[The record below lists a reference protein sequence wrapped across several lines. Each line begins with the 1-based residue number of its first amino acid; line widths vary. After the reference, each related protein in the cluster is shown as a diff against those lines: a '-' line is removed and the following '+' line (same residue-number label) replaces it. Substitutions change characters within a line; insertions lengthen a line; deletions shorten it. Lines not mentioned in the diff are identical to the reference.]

1 MKSQRTFGWIQ
12 NPANTSTLQH
22 VVAALDAN
30 SKVTQWLLNER
41 IPLLK
46 NNNLLHDTD
55 EWDNYIKFLQSGQ
68 SIPYSA
74 LKGKGCGGGKRKD
87 AKCSGIIQAV
97 IDAQKIITVKICGAD
112 TEMHK
117 PYSDDWT
124 ADGFLRW
131 GISIGFIKYN
141 QDDDTCQISESGKQF
156 INASNEEFNEILGK
170 AYLSYPP
177 VCRILQLLSAGEHLT
192 KFELGKNLGFTSEAG
207 FTSFPQNIWAQ
218 AYHEHPQDRTIIR
231 NNYEGS
237 SDKYARMIC
246 SWLKEIG
253 WINIAEKQ
261 VTEQYAGKS
270 YSCGISQAY
279 TITAL
284 GKINYKRATGK
295 SSLARIPKLVF
306 FGMLSTKPSDK
317 DYLRLRRALIIKYT
331 EKDYRNLA
339 QIKDFLAS
347 HGLDETIETI
357 KDDLLGLTNIGLNYN
372 CKSNCYKLT
381 DEIQCLQ
388 IPNGNDFSKGDTSLI
403 KDRIRPHLKH
413 LNQKYLA
420 LIDLS
425 LNGKA
430 NLEFEIQ
437 TLDLLTNELNFK
449 GKHLG
454 GSRRPDGIISYKIN
468 GLIIDNKAY
477 SKGYAIPRH
486 QIDEMVRYLQE
497 NNERREE
504 INPNKWWNEFDNDV
518 AIFNFAFISSY
529 FTGQFMPRLNEIK
542 NRTGINGAVINIEN
556 LLLVAEALKRGE
568 LTYPDFF
575 KLFDCNNNISFHL
588 NS

>member
-131 GISIGFIKYN
+131 GISIGLIKYN

-218 AYHEHPQDRTIIR
+218 AYQEHPQERTIIR

-253 WINIAEKQ
+253 WVNIAEKH

-270 YSCGISQAY
+270 YSCSISQAY

-477 SKGYAIPRH
+477 SKGYALPRH

-504 INPNKWWNEFDNDV
+504 INSNKWWEEFDNEV
-518 AIFNFAFISSY
+518 STFNFAFISSY
-529 FTGQFMPRLNEIK
+529 FTGQFTPRLIEIK

>member
-218 AYHEHPQDRTIIR
+218 AYQEHPQERTIIR

-253 WINIAEKQ
+253 WVNIAEKH

-270 YSCGISQAY
+270 YSCSISQAY

-477 SKGYAIPRH
+477 SKGYALPRH

-504 INPNKWWNEFDNDV
+504 INSNKWWEEFDNEV
-518 AIFNFAFISSY
+518 STFNFAFISSY
-529 FTGQFMPRLNEIK
+529 FTGQFTPRLIEIK

>member
-253 WINIAEKQ
+253 WVNIAEKH

-437 TLDLLTNELNFK
+437 TLDLLTTNV
-449 GKHLG
+449 
-454 GSRRPDGIISYKIN
+454 RP
-468 GLIIDNKAY
+468 L
-477 SKGYAIPRH
+477 
-486 QIDEMVRYLQE
+486 DE
-497 NNERREE
+497 
-504 INPNKWWNEFDNDV
+504 
-518 AIFNFAFISSY
+518 
-529 FTGQFMPRLNEIK
+529 
-542 NRTGINGAVINIEN
+542 
-556 LLLVAEALKRGE
+556 
-568 LTYPDFF
+568 
-575 KLFDCNNNISFHL
+575 
-588 NS
+588 

>member
-253 WINIAEKQ
+253 WVNIAEKH

-270 YSCGISQAY
+270 YSCSISQAY

>member
-218 AYHEHPQDRTIIR
+218 AYQEHPQERTIIR

-253 WINIAEKQ
+253 WVNIAEKH

-270 YSCGISQAY
+270 YSCSISQAY

-504 INPNKWWNEFDNDV
+504 INSNKWWEEFDNEV
-518 AIFNFAFISSY
+518 STFNFAFISSY
-529 FTGQFMPRLNEIK
+529 FTGQFTPRLIEIK

>member
-1 MKSQRTFGWIQ
+1 
-12 NPANTSTLQH
+12 
-22 VVAALDAN
+22 
-30 SKVTQWLLNER
+30 
-41 IPLLK
+41 
-46 NNNLLHDTD
+46 
-55 EWDNYIKFLQSGQ
+55 
-68 SIPYSA
+68 
-74 LKGKGCGGGKRKD
+74 
-87 AKCSGIIQAV
+87 
-97 IDAQKIITVKICGAD
+97 
-112 TEMHK
+112 
-117 PYSDDWT
+117 
-124 ADGFLRW
+124 
-131 GISIGFIKYN
+131 
-141 QDDDTCQISESGKQF
+141 
-156 INASNEEFNEILGK
+156 
-170 AYLSYPP
+170 
-177 VCRILQLLSAGEHLT
+177 
-192 KFELGKNLGFTSEAG
+192 
-207 FTSFPQNIWAQ
+207 
-218 AYHEHPQDRTIIR
+218 
-231 NNYEGS
+231 
-237 SDKYARMIC
+237 MIC

-253 WINIAEKQ
+253 WVNIAEKH

-270 YSCGISQAY
+270 YSCSISQAY

>member
-22 VVAALDAN
+22 VVATLDAD

-55 EWDNYIKFLQSGQ
+55 EWEKYTEFLESGNP
-68 SIPYSA
+68 IPYSI
-74 LKGKGCGGGKRKD
+74 LKGKGCGSGKRKD

-97 IDAQKIITVKICGAD
+97 IDAQKIIKVTICGTN
-112 TEMHK
+112 TEIHK

-141 QDDDTCQISESGKQF
+141 QDDDTCQISELGKQF
-156 INASNEEFNEILGK
+156 INATNDEFNEILGR

-177 VCRILQLLSAGEHLT
+177 VCRILQLLSTGDHLT
-192 KFELGKNLGFTSEAG
+192 KFELGKNLGFSSEAG

-218 AYHEHPQDRTIIR
+218 AYHENPQDRTIIR

-253 WINIAEKQ
+253 WVNIAEKH

>member
-177 VCRILQLLSAGEHLT
+177 VCRILQLLSAREHLT

-218 AYHEHPQDRTIIR
+218 AYQEHPQERTIIR

-253 WINIAEKQ
+253 WVNIAEKH

-270 YSCGISQAY
+270 YSCSISQAY

-477 SKGYAIPRH
+477 SKGYALPRH

-504 INPNKWWNEFDNDV
+504 INSNKWWEEFDNEV
-518 AIFNFAFISSY
+518 STFNFAFISSY
-529 FTGQFMPRLNEIK
+529 FTGQFTPRLIEIK